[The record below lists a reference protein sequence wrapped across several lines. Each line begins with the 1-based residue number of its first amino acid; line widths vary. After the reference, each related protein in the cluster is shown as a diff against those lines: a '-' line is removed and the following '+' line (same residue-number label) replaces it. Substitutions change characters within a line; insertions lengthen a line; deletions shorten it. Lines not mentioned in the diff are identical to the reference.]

1 MAQKLYVMVGLP
13 GSGKTTYARS
23 RLRGA
28 ARVSMD
34 DLRLMLHG
42 AQYDARYESFIHT
55 AARDLLDRLAARA
68 NLDRF
73 DVLFD
78 ATNVTRA
85 YRAECVRRAR
95 RFGLEPVCV
104 YCEVDLETALMR
116 NGARASAVPA
126 DIVRRF
132 QGQLEPPAED
142 EGFGSILR
150 VVRTSE
156 EEPLAL
162 DVGQPAPD
170 FTLDAHDGS
179 QVSLSSFKGKKN
191 VVVFFFP
198 KAFTGTCERQVT
210 GHGQDLSK
218 FADLDAEVLGIST
231 DQSPS
236 QAAFAKAC
244 GNVSF
249 KLLSDHRHK
258 TVNAYGV
265 ARAEGALSN
274 ERAAFVIDKQ
284 GIVRYKQVEP
294 KPGDWAG
301 TAGELE
307 ALGKLR

>member
-1 MAQKLYVMVGLP
+1 MARRLYVMVGLP
-13 GSGKTTYARS
+13 GSGKTTYARA
-23 RLRGA
+23 RLRDA
-28 ARVSMD
+28 VRVSMD

-42 AQYDARYESFIHT
+42 GQYDARYEPFVHE
-55 AARDLLDRLAARA
+55 AAKQLLDGLAARA
-68 NLDRF
+68 NAGGF
-73 DVLFD
+73 DVVFD

-104 YCEVDLETALMR
+104 YCEIDLATALAR
-116 NGARASAVPA
+116 NAARATAVPEA
-126 DIVRRF
+126 IVRRF
-132 QGQLEPPAED
+132 HAQLEPPAEE
-142 EGFGSILR
+142 EGFGTILKIAENIDE
-150 VVRTSE
+150 VVM
-156 EEPLAL
+156 AL
-162 DVGQPAPD
+162 EVGQPAPD

-179 QVSLSSFKGKKN
+179 QVTLSEFKGKKN

-218 FADLDAEVLGIST
+218 FAGLDAEVFGIST

-284 GIVRYKQVEP
+284 GIVRYKQVEA
-294 KPGDWAG
+294 KPGDWSG

-307 ALGKLR
+307 ALQKLR

>member
-1 MAQKLYVMVGLP
+1 MA
-13 GSGKTTYARS
+13 
-23 RLRGA
+23 
-28 ARVSMD
+28 
-34 DLRLMLHG
+34 
-42 AQYDARYESFIHT
+42 
-55 AARDLLDRLAARA
+55 
-68 NLDRF
+68 
-73 DVLFD
+73 
-78 ATNVTRA
+78 
-85 YRAECVRRAR
+85 
-95 RFGLEPVCV
+95 LE
-104 YCEVDLETALMR
+104 
-116 NGARASAVPA
+116 
-126 DIVRRF
+126 
-132 QGQLEPPAED
+132 
-142 EGFGSILR
+142 
-150 VVRTSE
+150 
-156 EEPLAL
+156 
-162 DVGQPAPD
+162 VGQPAPD

-179 QVSLSSFKGKKN
+179 KVSLSEFKGKKN

-218 FADLDAEVLGIST
+218 FAELDAEVLGIST

-244 GNVSF
+244 GNVNF

-284 GIVRYKQVEP
+284 GVVRYKHVEP
-294 KPGDWAG
+294 APGEWAG

>member
-1 MAQKLYVMVGLP
+1 MARNLYVMVGLP
-13 GSGKTTYARS
+13 GAGKTTYART
-23 RLRGA
+23 RLRHA
-28 ARVSMD
+28 VRVSMD

-42 AQYDARYESFIHT
+42 GQYDAKYEPFVHE
-55 AARDLLDRLAARA
+55 AARQLLDGLCARA
-68 NLDRF
+68 NAAGF
-73 DVLFD
+73 DVVFD

-104 YCEVDLETALMR
+104 YCDVALETVLVR
-116 NGARASAVPA
+116 NAARAAAVPEHV
-126 DIVRRF
+126 VRRF
-132 QGQLEPPAED
+132 HAQLEPPAPD
-142 EGFGSILR
+142 EGFGGILR
-150 VVRTSE
+150 VSQKE
-156 EEPLAL
+156 EMVMAL
-162 DVGQPAPD
+162 EVGQPAPD

-179 QVSLSSFKGKKN
+179 QVTLSEFKGKKN

-218 FADLDAEVLGIST
+218 FAELDAEVFGIST

-236 QAAFAKAC
+236 QAAFAKQC

-284 GIVRYKQVEP
+284 GIVRYKQVEA
-294 KPGDWAG
+294 KPGDWSG